1 MPKSKNIQKKD
12 NKRHLVT
19 EDERKQLSLLQ
30 DYSQKYTT
38 SVAALVEKSIY
49 ENAFENSEI
58 FKQFIV
64 LGFTVLEVYD
74 LVNYI
79 SNLVR
84 KSSTFGAVRRQWI
97 SERQCTPEFADMSIK
112 LVQVFMLCES
122 EQQKPI
128 LDYFI
133 FEHAMELYQ
142 YLLSVKDYAN
152 AGRVITSILNSKT
165 LERLTKSMNISD
177 VEEVIGEWGQ

>member
-1 MPKSKNIQKKD
+1 MPKSKNIQSKT

-38 SVAALVEKSIY
+38 GVSALVENSIY
-49 ENAFENSEI
+49 ENAFESSEI
-58 FKQFIV
+58 FKRFLQ
-64 LGFTVLEVYD
+64 LGFTTLEIYD

-79 SNLVR
+79 CNLVR
-84 KSSTFGAVRRQWI
+84 KCSTFGAVRRKWI
-97 SERQCTPEFADMSIK
+97 TDRDCTPEFADMSIK

-165 LERLTKSMNISD
+165 LERLTKNMNLSD
-177 VEEVIGEWGQ
+177 VEEVVGEWGQ